1 MFLCVN
7 LNDFNSEKLLINNK
21 IRNNIIT
28 NSFFYR
34 LYYSD
39 NEFISNGVVIVF
51 QLQDISFEKYFN
63 KKKLIFNNKKNI
75 NIIKKLNNLENELLN
90 ALKLDDKNKKYL
102 IKEQLDNHF
111 LKIIN
116 EKNNPLKKLDSCNII
131 IKISGIWESKTEYG
145 LTFRCIKTEKQYN

>member
-7 LNDFNSEKLLINNK
+7 LDDFNSEKLLINNK

-51 QLQDISFEKYFN
+51 KLYDVSFEKYFN
-63 KKKLIFNNKKNI
+63 KNKLIFNDKKNI
-75 NIIKKLNNLENELLN
+75 SNIQKLNLLENELLS
-90 ALKLDDKNKKYL
+90 ALKLENKEKKCL
-102 IKEQLDNHF
+102 IKEQLDNNF

-116 EKNNPLKKLDSCNII
+116 DRYNTLKNIESCNII

>member
-1 MFLCVN
+1 MFLCVD
-7 LNDFNSEKLLINNK
+7 LDDFDSEKLLINNK
-21 IRNNIIT
+21 IKNNIIT

-39 NEFISNGVVIVF
+39 NEFISNGIVIVF
-51 QLQDISFEKYFN
+51 KLYDVTFEKYFN
-63 KKKLIFNNKKNI
+63 KNKLIFGNNKKNI
-75 NIIKKLNNLENELLN
+75 DNVNKLNMLEENLLDALN
-90 ALKLDDKNKKYL
+90 LDKAKKSL
-102 IKEQLDNHF
+102 IKEQLDHNF

-116 EKNNPLKKLDSCNII
+116 ERNNQLKKNNCCNII

>member
-7 LNDFNSEKLLINNK
+7 LDDFNSEKLLINNK

-51 QLQDISFEKYFN
+51 KLYDVSFEKYFN
-63 KKKLIFNNKKNI
+63 KNKLIFNDKKNI
-75 NIIKKLNNLENELLN
+75 SNIQKLNLLENELLS
-90 ALKLDDKNKKYL
+90 ALKLENKEKKYL
-102 IKEQLDNHF
+102 IKEQLDNHI

-116 EKNNPLKKLDSCNII
+116 DRNNTLKNIDNCNII